1 MALEPCAASRFPGLA
16 WPHLMKHRHNVFDA
30 VKSGLSFWLSH
41 ACPQTLVTMDVVSWN
56 GNIFFKRILLSST
69 KWYLQQTGGIVL
81 RQLRHR
87 HQNLQPAPSL
97 NGTITGTSKNLQNLH
112 RNHVKARSLQP
123 MRSSLNRNLFRTAP
137 EPSGTRATAE
147 PPRNLHQNHPG
158 TCTISCTEP

>member
-1 MALEPCAASRFPGLA
+1 MALEPRAASRFPGLA
-16 WPHLMKHRHNVFDA
+16 WPHIMPHRHNVVTQSFD
-30 VKSGLSFWLSH
+30 KSGLSFWLLH
-41 ACPQTLVTMDVVSWN
+41 AFPQTLVTMDVVSSN

-69 KWYLQQTGGIVL
+69 KWYLQQQRWDSTTTTPALPPEPSTCPEPL
-81 RQLRHR
+81 RNH
-87 HQNLQPAPSL
+87 HW
-97 NGTITGTSKNLQNLH
+97 NLQNLH

-123 MRSSLNRNLFRTAP
+123 MRSGLKRNLFRTAS